1 MVWVQLLDA
10 QLTWKENVWC
20 LIPRP
25 VSAHTHRY
33 VHQTRRDNLST
44 RNFKYCFER
53 LKPLILAIRQ
63 SNAQPYRPPTLTVNK
78 ISVPLLRVCDF
89 ALFENE
95 LRELFIPSS
104 YTFQL
109 YLPVIPSS
117 YCFDGQNSK
126 LIQYGFLNTFKQ
138 LNSCHTIQKWNW
150 KKISA
155 KTCRQSVLH

>member
-1 MVWVQLLDA
+1 V
-10 QLTWKENVWC
+10 NVWILLGYGLGPITWCTTDLKREC

-63 SNAQPYRPPTLTVNK
+63 SSAQPYRPPTLTLNK
-78 ISVPLLRVCDF
+78 ISVPLLRVCICAF
-89 ALFENE
+89 RKSVTRPL
-95 LRELFIPSS
+95 
-104 YTFQL
+104 
-109 YLPVIPSS
+109 SS
-117 YCFDGQNSK
+117 YCFNGQK

-138 LNSCHTIQKWNW
+138 LNSCHTIQKLKW
-150 KKISA
+150 KKF
-155 KTCRQSVLH
+155 